1 MGRKRILGLDWLEP
15 RNASQRLWAWEY
27 LRAKGFDD
35 LFPCRKKRS
44 LGELP
49 SHKEML
55 AAGMY
60 IEEETAAREL
70 FGDMKGAWRQEKDRQ
85 KKKDSGR
92 QVCAFTLDTIIKANL
107 QVMAREQNM
116 SATALLE
123 SLITKAYSA
132 HLRRQQKQ
140 HSKHSPRAA
149 RNYSFQ
155 GSNNIGGDNHGRQ
168 QSARPPEAAS
178 HLDPAQKVEHE
189 ANIAAEE
196 IDAHSLKPL
205 PAAEIPQKQKWTR
218 TPNLTL
224 PQDSQAAEI
233 KTADEPLAEQL
244 ATADQLPEREINDI
258 YTPTQD
264 VLELPLANLK
274 LQKKKPFIIPVELA
288 RLLRRGID

>member
-15 RNASQRLWAWEY
+15 RNASQRLWAVEY

-44 LGELP
+44 LDELP

-55 AAGMY
+55 DAGMG
-60 IEEETAAREL
+60 IERKQAAREL

-107 QVMAREQNM
+107 QVMAKEQNI

-140 HSKHSPRAA
+140 NSKNPPRAA

-155 GSNNIGGDNHGRQ
+155 GSNNISGDNHERQ
-168 QSARPPEAAS
+168 KSAHPPETAS

-189 ANIAAEE
+189 ANSAAEE

-218 TPNLTL
+218 TPNLI
-224 PQDSQAAEI
+224 PSHDSQAAEM
-233 KTADEPLAEQL
+233 KTADEALAEQP
-244 ATADQLPEREINDI
+244 ATADHLPEREIDDNF
-258 YTPTQD
+258 TPTQD
-264 VLELPLANLK
+264 VIELPLVNLK
-274 LQKKKPFIIPVELA
+274 LQKKKPFVMPVELA
-288 RLLRRGID
+288 RLLRPGTD